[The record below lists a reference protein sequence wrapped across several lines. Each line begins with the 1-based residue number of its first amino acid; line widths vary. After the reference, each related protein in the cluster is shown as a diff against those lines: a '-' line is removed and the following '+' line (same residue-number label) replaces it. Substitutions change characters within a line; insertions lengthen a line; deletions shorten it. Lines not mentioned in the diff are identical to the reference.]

1 MPIQFDNFDQ
11 NKLERLKNHLSAMAE
26 KGKAKFYEI
35 YVDNLKAVPKTDEVS
50 DFESYEDYINTDTEQ
65 IKLIIYNSSISPRN
79 DQFVFL
85 MKARNREEATNLGLS
100 GMPIKKFSRNLV
112 NEWREENKFK
122 GEQHQE
128 ISRLKRE
135 LAEHRREI
143 QDKQNY
149 IDELET
155 LIEKARKNGNKIGGI
170 DVGDMLSAAV
180 EGLIRRNTSFIAKI
194 PAISG
199 LAGIIEQDNLRLE
212 NETQAPTS
220 DAEVSFKKK
229 EATNVQ
235 PALTEQERAF
245 VNLFK
250 ELEKQ
255 FTEDELGLIMEVL
268 DAFSKDKTQIQM
280 VLEFLKEESEEEKT
294 EA

>member
-11 NKLERLKNHLSAMAE
+11 NKLDRLKNHLAAMAE

-50 DFESYEDYINTDTEQ
+50 DFESYEDYINADTEQ
-65 IKLIIYNSSISPRN
+65 IKLIIYNSAISPRN

-135 LAEHRREI
+135 LVEHRREI

-149 IDELET
+149 IDELEA

-170 DVGDMLSAAV
+170 DVGDMLSTAF

-212 NETQAPTS
+212 NETQTPAVDT
-220 DAEVSFKKK
+220 EVSFKKK
-229 EATNVQ
+229 EATTVQ
-235 PALTEQERAF
+235 PAMTEQERAF

-255 FTEDELGLIMEVL
+255 FKEDELGLIMEVL
-268 DAFSKDKTQIQM
+268 DVFSKDKTQLQM
-280 VLEFLKEESEEEKT
+280 VLEFLKEESEEEET